1 MVFACIDGNL
11 KELTLQPVV
20 KPLRERR
27 SMEARSRPGAGS
39 DMVKTGEVTASMR
52 ARARSLVAD
61 VALSQ
66 ASSAAQ
72 RTAAVEPRLQRV
84 LAAMAEERVG
94 TQHFASLTGYGHGDQ
109 GRDVVDRVFA
119 RVLGAE
125 AAAVRLQFVSG
136 THAIA
141 AALFG
146 VLRPGDRLLSITGRP
161 YDTLEEVIGLR
172 EQGQGSLAEFG
183 VRYDEL
189 ELTPDGGINTAAL
202 DQALEVPTRM
212 VLIQRSCGYS
222 WRPSISVA
230 EIGRCCECIHASQP
244 DCVCFVD
251 NCYGELVEEQE
262 PPHVGADLI
271 AGSLI
276 KNLGGTIAPAGGY
289 VAGRSDLVEQACCR
303 LTAPGIGREGGTGFD
318 LQRLVLQGLFL
329 APQMVA
335 EALIGADLV
344 AGVFQRLGCAVQ
356 PAPGAFRSDLIQAV
370 RLGSPE
376 ALKVVCRAF
385 QSMSPVGSYLDPVPA
400 SMPGYASDLVMAGGT
415 FIDGSTS
422 EFSADAPLR
431 EPFNLFVQGGTHRA
445 HLSLALQEALAAL
458 DAAELRDLPQT
469 GASC

>member
-1 MVFACIDGNL
+1 M
-11 KELTLQPVV
+11 
-20 KPLRERR
+20 REQ
-27 SMEARSRPGAGS
+27 
-39 DMVKTGEVTASMR
+39 
-52 ARARSLVAD
+52 ARSLVAD

-66 ASSAAQ
+66 ATMAAQ
-72 RTAAVEPRLQRV
+72 RTAAVESRLERV
-84 LAAMAEERVG
+84 LSAMAEERVG

-141 AALFG
+141 ASLFG

-189 ELTPDGGINTAAL
+189 ALKPDGGIDTVAL

-222 WRPSISVA
+222 WRPSVSVA
-230 EIGRCCECIHASQP
+230 EIGRSCERIHASQP

-262 PPHVGADLI
+262 PTHVGADLI

-344 AGVFQRLGCAVQ
+344 AGVFQRLGCDVQ

-385 QSMSPVGSYLDPVPA
+385 QSISPVGSYLDPVPA

-445 HLSLALQEALAAL
+445 HLSIALQQALAAL
-458 DAAELRDLPQT
+458 DAADLLDLPQT
-469 GASC
+469 GTSR

>member
-1 MVFACIDGNL
+1 MAFVASVARDQ
-11 KELTLQPVV
+11 QP
-20 KPLRERR
+20 L
-27 SMEARSRPGAGS
+27 
-39 DMVKTGEVTASMR
+39 
-52 ARARSLVAD
+52 
-61 VALSQ
+61 
-66 ASSAAQ
+66 
-72 RTAAVEPRLQRV
+72 AAVRTEQVQQRLERV
-84 LAAMAEERVG
+84 LAALAAERVG

-109 GRDVVDRVFA
+109 GREVVDRVFA

-125 AAAVRLQFVSG
+125 AAAVRMQFVSG

-141 AALFG
+141 AALYG

-172 EQGQGSLAEFG
+172 DPGQGSLAEFG
-183 VRYDEL
+183 VSYQEIEL
-189 ELTPDGGINTAAL
+189 LADGSVDTTAVE
-202 DQALEVPTRM
+202 QALERPCRM

-222 WRPSISVA
+222 WRPSIPVA
-230 EIGRCCECIHASQP
+230 EIGRLGELIHGRQPEC
-244 DCVCFVD
+244 VVFVD
-251 NCYGELVEEQE
+251 NCYGELVQEQE
-262 PPHVGADLI
+262 PTQVGADLI

-276 KNLGGTIAPAGGY
+276 KNLGGTIAPTGGY
-289 VAGRSDLVEQACCR
+289 VAGRASLVEQACCR

-344 AGVFQRLGCAVQ
+344 AGVFQRLGFAVN
-356 PAPGAFRSDLIQAV
+356 PAPGADRSDLIQAV

-376 ALKVVCRAF
+376 SLKLVCRAF
-385 QSMSPVGSYLDPVPA
+385 QACSPVGAYLDPVPA

-431 EPFNLFVQGGTHRA
+431 EPFNLYVQGGTHRA
-445 HLSLALQEALAAL
+445 HVQLALARALSVL
-458 DAAELRDLPQT
+458 DAAGLIDLPQT
-469 GASC
+469 G

>member
-1 MVFACIDGNL
+1 MSSTIATRLI
-11 KELTLQPVV
+11 EAVV
-20 KPLRERR
+20 RDQAVWA
-27 SMEARSRPGAGS
+27 EA
-39 DMVKTGEVTASMR
+39 
-52 ARARSLVAD
+52 
-61 VALSQ
+61 
-66 ASSAAQ
+66 
-72 RTAAVEPRLQRV
+72 RTAAVEQRLQRV
-84 LAAMAEERVG
+84 LDALAAERVG

-109 GRDVVDRVFA
+109 GREVVDRVFA

-125 AAAVRLQFVSG
+125 AAAVRMQFVSG

-172 EQGQGSLAEFG
+172 GEGQGSLAEFG
-183 VRYDEL
+183 VVYDEL
-189 ELTPDGGINTAAL
+189 PLLTNGSVDQEAL
-202 DQALEVPTRM
+202 DQALEQPCRM

-222 WRPSISVA
+222 WRPSVTV
-230 EIGRCCECIHASQP
+230 EQIGALCSRIHARQP
-244 DCVCFVD
+244 GCVVFVD
-251 NCYGELVEEQE
+251 NCYGELVQDQE
-262 PPHVGADLI
+262 PPDVGADLI

-276 KNLGGTIAPAGGY
+276 KNLGGTIAPTGGY
-289 VAGRSDLVEQACCR
+289 VAGRADLVEQACCR

-344 AGVFQRLGCAVQ
+344 AGVFQGLGFAVN
-356 PAPGAFRSDLIQAV
+356 PEPGANRSDLIQAV

-376 ALKVVCRAF
+376 SLKLVCRAF
-385 QSMSPVGSYLDPVPA
+385 QACSPVGAYLDPVPA

-431 EPFNLFVQGGTHRA
+431 EPFNLYVQGGTHRA
-445 HLSLALQEALAAL
+445 HVQLALTRALSVL
-458 DAAELRDLPQT
+458 DAAGLIDLPQT
-469 GASC
+469 G

>member
-1 MVFACIDGNL
+1 MSSTIATRLI
-11 KELTLQPVV
+11 EAVV
-20 KPLRERR
+20 RDQAVWA
-27 SMEARSRPGAGS
+27 EA
-39 DMVKTGEVTASMR
+39 
-52 ARARSLVAD
+52 
-61 VALSQ
+61 
-66 ASSAAQ
+66 
-72 RTAAVEPRLQRV
+72 RTAAVEQRLQRV
-84 LAAMAEERVG
+84 LDALAAERVC

-109 GRDVVDRVFA
+109 GREVVDRVFA

-125 AAAVRLQFVSG
+125 AAAVRMQFVSG

-172 EQGQGSLAEFG
+172 GEGQGSLAEFG
-183 VRYDEL
+183 VVYDEL
-189 ELTPDGGINTAAL
+189 ALFDDGSVDQEAL
-202 DQALEVPTRM
+202 DQALEQPCRM

-222 WRPSISVA
+222 WRPSVTV
-230 EIGRCCECIHASQP
+230 EQIGALCSRIHARQP
-244 DCVCFVD
+244 GCVVFVD
-251 NCYGELVEEQE
+251 NCYGELVQDQE
-262 PPHVGADLI
+262 PPDVGADLI

-276 KNLGGTIAPAGGY
+276 KNLGGTIAPTGGY
-289 VAGRSDLVEQACCR
+289 VAGRADLVEQACCR
-303 LTAPGIGREGGTGFD
+303 LTAPGIGSEGGTGFD

-344 AGVFQRLGCAVQ
+344 AGVFERLGFPVN
-356 PAPGAFRSDLIQAV
+356 PAPGAVRSDLIQAV

-376 ALKVVCRAF
+376 ALKLVCRAF
-385 QSMSPVGSYLDPVPA
+385 QAASPIGAYLDPVPA
-400 SMPGYASDLVMAGGT
+400 AMPGYASDLVMAGGT

-445 HLSLALQEALAAL
+445 HIRLALNRALCAL
-458 DAAELRDLPQT
+458 DAAGLIDLPQT
-469 GASC
+469 GES